1 MLLIPGL
8 AAANAIR
15 AAAAPELLSPRP
27 YGLGVPGLQV
37 EALGSIQSPLCVDH
51 KPTACELGKDASLGC
66 AVCVESCSVS
76 GAPRMSL
83 ECPSRYGIQC
93 CG

>member
-51 KPTACELGKDASLGC
+51 KPTACELGKDASSDVDWELL
-66 AVCVESCSVS
+66 S
-76 GAPRMSL
+76 MT
-83 ECPSRYGIQC
+83 
-93 CG
+93 